1 MDKILCNFRLFS
13 RAGFSKAYRE
23 NIPGLRKALLFSG
36 SAGLAQFIMM
46 IYTLIVARWL
56 GPVEYAVFAAAYS
69 ICTLTAFVFN
79 WGLDTWLLR
88 EGRPGVQISPL
99 ISSIFELKAAMALA
113 WLAILVAVVPA
124 FRPDLFV
131 PFLVLI
137 AALDVLGDS
146 LFNTSISSLNLQH
159 RISGMSVLLLISRG
173 GRLMSALVLVFTDQ
187 HLAIN
192 FAIVRAISTWFGLVI
207 SLYLIYRQLQWTR
220 FQPVVLWKNSSIYGF
235 SEFLAI
241 VYAQVDVTLL
251 ALMVDRASIGNY
263 APAISL
269 LNGLFI
275 LPNAIYNLLI
285 PALSREL
292 PGKWERA
299 QNKFTLAIVGL
310 TALGLVLWA
319 GLYWGGGWLISMLL
333 GDEYQFAGELIRI
346 LSPIILIKSVEF
358 GLAALL
364 IAVGWQQKRLIPQ
377 LFSALL
383 IIGLDLMVIPM
394 YGPIGAAI
402 VYVVCELILL
412 AGYLLLAIDWWRSF
426 KKTKVNT

>member
-1 MDKILCNFRLFS
+1 MDKIPSKFS
-13 RAGFSKAYRE
+13 LTSLGGFSKAYRE
-23 NIPGLRKALLFSG
+23 HIPALRKALLFSS
-36 SAGLAQFIMM
+36 SAGLAQLIMM

-56 GPVEYAVFAAAYS
+56 GPVEFAVFAAAYS

-88 EGRPGVQISPL
+88 EGRPEVRISPL
-99 ISSIFELKAAMALA
+99 ISSIFELKGTMALG

-124 FRPDLFV
+124 FRPDMFV
-131 PFLVLI
+131 PSLLLI

-146 LFNTSISSLNLQH
+146 LFNTSISSLNLQR

-173 GRLMSALVLVFTDQ
+173 GRLISALVLVFSDQ
-187 HLAIN
+187 HLAIA
-192 FAIVRAISTWFGLVI
+192 FAIGRAISTWIGLVI
-207 SLYLIYRQLQWTR
+207 SFFLIYRQLQWTR
-220 FQPVVLWKNSSIYGF
+220 FQPVVLWKHSSVFGI

-251 ALMVDRASIGNY
+251 ALMVDKASTGNY

-292 PGKWERA
+292 PGKWKQV
-299 QNKFTLAIVGL
+299 QNKFTLAMVGL

-319 GLYWGGGWLISMLL
+319 GLYWGGGWLVSKLL
-333 GDEYQFAGELIRI
+333 GEAYQFSGQLIRI
-346 LSPIILIKSVEF
+346 LSPIIFINPLN
-358 GLAALL
+358 LDWLL
-364 IAVGWQQKRLIPQ
+364 YSLPWVGNKN
-377 LFSALL
+377 A
-383 IIGLDLMVIPM
+383 
-394 YGPIGAAI
+394 
-402 VYVVCELILL
+402 
-412 AGYLLLAIDWWRSF
+412 
-426 KKTKVNT
+426 